1 LTAIAALLAMPVTDA
16 EIEAA
21 SASLRLPARAFHG
34 PHGRDPRLDVLRANR
49 SIDVAACPG
58 SGKTTLLVAKLAI
71 LARRWTSPRQGVCV
85 LSHTNVARLEIET
98 RLGNDP
104 AGRTVL
110 SYPHFVGTIHGFVN
124 QFITLPW
131 LRSRG
136 IDVVAIDKEICLR
149 QRWYKIEHRYR
160 KAVEQT
166 GRNAELLRIVDA
178 DHNLGKV
185 NWSGGELSK
194 QSDLYK
200 ALVDACRAT
209 TSDGFFCHE
218 DMMIWAGQALDQF
231 PDLAETVKQRFPI
244 LFLDEV
250 QDNSE
255 VQSSML
261 RRIFGG
267 GARGVVRQR
276 FGDMNQA
283 IYDRASDSS
292 GANCDPFPDPAVTIS
307 VPNSHRFGGQI
318 AALADPLALTPPGL
332 VGLREH
338 PEEDDGKQAA
348 LLLVDAVRA
357 TSVLPAFAEL
367 LLSRFSAA
375 ERSSGVFAAI
385 GAVHRDT
392 GRDDPPNC
400 VAHYWPAY
408 DPQAARA
415 EGKPNKLL
423 GYLRRGTNNANSSGD
438 VRPIVENTADGLIR
452 LASLLNPTMR
462 HPNLASRH
470 RQVLNLLVTDRVATK
485 RYQDLCW
492 LLVTGKLAAS
502 AAKWARW
509 KQPLLDIAGALA
521 GGGATGGIDGF
532 LDWEEEH
539 GLEGARVRH
548 GNIFTYP
555 ATNPVVH
562 VKIGSIHSVKGETH
576 LATLVLD
583 THYRGSHLL
592 RIKDWLTVSKT
603 GLAPSRTKGDLRTS
617 LKQHCVAVTRP
628 SHLLCVAMRRDLL
641 TEAELSLMSARHWA
655 VGEIVE
661 DAIAWR
667 EWR

>member
-1 LTAIAALLAMPVTDA
+1 MTAIAALLAMPVTDA

-21 SASLRLPARAFHG
+21 SASLCLPARAFHG

-71 LARRWTSPRQGVCV
+71 LARRWTSPSQGLCV

-98 RLGNDP
+98 RLGNHP
-104 AGRTVL
+104 AGRTIL

-124 QFITLPW
+124 QFIALPW

-136 IDVVAIDKEICLR
+136 IDVVAIDDEICLR
-149 QRWYKIEHRYR
+149 RRWYKLEHRHR

-166 GRNAELLRIVDA
+166 ERDAELLRIVDA
-178 DHNLGKV
+178 DHDLGQIRWGKGV
-185 NWSGGELSK
+185 LSK
-194 QSDLYK
+194 QKDLYK

-218 DMMIWAGQALDQF
+218 DMMIWAGQALDRCPELPEAAQR
-231 PDLAETVKQRFPI
+231 RFPI

-255 VQSSML
+255 VQSSVL
-261 RRIFGG
+261 RRIFVG
-267 GARGVVRQR
+267 GAGAVVRQR

-283 IYDRASDSS
+283 IYGRASDSS
-292 GANCDPFPDPAVTIS
+292 GARSDPFPDTAIAIS
-307 VPNSHRFGGQI
+307 VPNSHRFGRQI

-348 LLLVDAVRA
+348 LLLFDAARPV
-357 TSVLPAFAEL
+357 SVLPAFAEL
-367 LLSRFSAA
+367 LITRFSAA
-375 ERSSGVFAAI
+375 ERASGTFAAI

-392 GRDDPPNC
+392 RRDDPPNC
-400 VAHYWPAY
+400 VGHYWPAY
-408 DPQAARA
+408 DSQLARA
-415 EGKPNKLL
+415 ESKPNKLL
-423 GYLRRGTNNANSSGD
+423 GYLRRGMIKATSSGD
-438 VRPIVENTADGLIR
+438 VRPIVENVADGLIR
-452 LASLLNPTMR
+452 LASLLNPAIR
-462 HPNLASRH
+462 HPNLANRH
-470 RQVLNLLVTDRVATK
+470 RQLLSLLVADPVTTK

-492 LLVTGKLAAS
+492 LLVTGRLAVD
-502 AAKWARW
+502 AARWERW
-509 KQPLLDIAGALA
+509 KQPLLDIAGALV
-521 GGGATGGIDGF
+521 GGGAAGGIDGF
-532 LDWEEEH
+532 LDWEEER
-539 GLEGARVRH
+539 GLEGAPVRY

-555 ATNPVVH
+555 ATNPAVH

-583 THYRGSHLL
+583 TQYRGSHLL
-592 RIKDWLTVSKT
+592 RIKDWLTGSKA
-603 GLAPSRTKGDLRTS
+603 GLAPNPTKGDLRTS
-617 LKQHCVAVTRP
+617 LKQHYVAVTRP
-628 SHLLCVAMRRDLL
+628 SHLLCIAMRRDSL
-641 TEAELSLMSARHWA
+641 TDAELALMSARHWA

-661 DAIAWR
+661 ETIAWR
-667 EWR
+667 E